1 MKKLILIY
9 IMISSIMF
17 FPISVLAE
25 EYAIDTTRTK
35 KVTLEKCVDGD
46 TANFKDITGRVY
58 KTRFLAID
66 TRETVH
72 PSKPAEAYGKEAS
85 TFTCESLTGATE
97 IILETDPASDEED
110 KYGRLLA
117 WVFVDGTLLQESLIE
132 RGLAEVAY
140 LYGDYKYTARLE
152 TVQKMA
158 KENKVGF
165 WSEETEKVEKVSSK
179 TKKKKE
185 EKTFVQKLV
194 DQLLAKVFDY
204 IENLLDKIAS
214 WIENVL
220 Y

>member
-97 IILETDPASDEED
+97 IILETDKKSI
-110 KYGRLLA
+110 
-117 WVFVDGTLLQESLIE
+117 V
-132 RGLAEVAY
+132 Y
-140 LYGDYKYTARLE
+140 LKLS
-152 TVQKMA
+152 M
-158 KENKVGF
+158 
-165 WSEETEKVEKVSSK
+165 
-179 TKKKKE
+179 KKGSGQN
-185 EKTFVQKLV
+185 TFSYRAQPE
-194 DQLLAKVFDY
+194 LAKN
-204 IENLLDKIAS
+204 IEEI
-214 WIENVL
+214 IES
-220 Y
+220 YSIIE